1 MQNQLAYLI
10 ASVNRQ
16 LEEDLQ
22 DKLRPE
28 GVPIE
33 QFRILSALKDVNGAA
48 MGDLAARVLVD
59 STTLTKI
66 IDRMVKASLVY
77 RAPDPNDRRKVLV
90 FLTAKGGALIGRLE
104 SVGGEQEEQL
114 LSRLKEGKAEELTQ
128 ILRALVRN

>member
-10 ASVNRQ
+10 AIVNRQ
-16 LEEDLQ
+16 LEDELQ

-28 GVPIE
+28 GIPIE
-33 QFRILSALKDVNGAA
+33 QFRILSALKDGNGLA

-66 IDRMVKASLVY
+66 IDRMVTAMLVY

-104 SVGGEQEEQL
+104 GVVGEQEEKL
-114 LSRLKEGKAEELTQ
+114 VNRLQQGKAEELTR
-128 ILRALVRN
+128 ILQTLVRN